1 MRRSTRLFWRALHLH
16 CPHCGGGNLFRSWFR
31 MRAHCPACGLPLER
45 EAGAQVGSY
54 MFSIIVAELVFALVL
69 AILLVITWPYPP
81 WTIIQAG
88 MIVLMVVLPVLFY
101 PFSKTL
107 FLALDLWVRP
117 PSRDELS

>member
-1 MRRSTRLFWRALHLH
+1 
-16 CPHCGGGNLFRSWFR
+16 

-54 MFSIIVAELVFALVL
+54 MFSIIVAELVFAFVFG
-69 AILLVITWPYPP
+69 ILLLLTWPHPP

-88 MIVLMVVLPVLFY
+88 MILLMVVLPVLFY